1 MSGFLPDIASWALGG
16 GGGNADGGGDG
27 ASNNNN
33 NIDENEDNTNN
44 ETNNNEQDQVVAEEP
59 TADEMRAK
67 RMARLAALEQ
77 NKSTAI
83 SNDGNGGALGAK
95 NVADATTPMD
105 IDKPS
110 PSVHIAPA
118 PSPMEIDNN
127 GKPKPTPTSTNDT
140 IKDVTMEPAPKKKIK
155 APPTSPA
162 DPLVKLRRRKVLLLR
177 RVLLVTVGDNASDRD
192 PKCVHLSLDDD
203 DIYNITKNPS
213 GIQVCHIAELL
224 AARLS
229 LSPSSRSLETM
240 PPQTNLGLI
249 GYLGGCHKRAG
260 EEMKELKQG
269 GGSSKKKDDPS
280 NEELCEIL
288 DEIRSQV

>member
-16 GGGNADGGGDG
+16 GGGNAAGGGDG

-33 NIDENEDNTNN
+33 NNDENEDNTNN
-44 ETNNNEQDQVVAEEP
+44 ETNNNEQDLVAEEP

-77 NKSTAI
+77 NKSD
-83 SNDGNGGALGAK
+83 DGNGGASGAK
-95 NVADATTPMD
+95 NAADATTPMD

-110 PSVHIAPA
+110 PSVSAPA

-127 GKPKPTPTSTNDT
+127 EKPKPTPTSTNDT

-155 APPTSPA
+155 GVTSPA

-203 DIYNITKNPS
+203 DIYNVTKNPS

-260 EEMKELKQG
+260 EEMKELKHG
-269 GGSSKKKDDPS
+269 GGSSKKKDDPIS
-280 NEELCEIL
+280 NEELFEIL